1 MKVKFRRFFNC
12 LFKEAVQS
20 FFNRAPLICRF
31 PVIFFLNTVCEST
44 VLVRE
49 KARRSVLC
57 SGDFM
62 VLFFIQSVAFSW
74 LKLKIILLMQT
85 YSCSYSSSQTE
96 SFVNTRTKFYNYTM
110 HPAHINISGE
120 RSLGK
125 KSPKTELFWLQP
137 STITH
142 SLIKLGMYSNIS
154 DLYNCTYW

>member
-1 MKVKFRRFFNC
+1 MKVKFRSFFNC

-31 PVIFFLNTVCEST
+31 PVICFFKYCVWINCIGPW
-44 VLVRE
+44 
-49 KARRSVLC
+49 KGKKIC
-57 SGDFM
+57 SLLRWLYG
-62 VLFFIQSVAFSW
+62 LIFIQSVAFSW

-110 HPAHINISGE
+110 HPAQINNSGE